1 MNQLTKYFKK
11 NLYFSIKDIILSIL
25 IITIATTI
33 CFLIRNADDYLAI
46 ALIYLLSVVIIA
58 RVTNGYFYGIL
69 SCFVAVFFD
78 NFFFTYPY
86 YSLNFSM
93 PTYPLTFLSMLITS
107 IIICTLTTQ
116 LKAKDALILEARME
130 KMRSNLLLAI
140 SHDLRTPLT
149 SILGAS
155 SAIIDNYDMI
165 SRERRI
171 ELLHEV
177 HEEADWL
184 IHMVENLLYI
194 TKMSNENTYLTKKTE
209 IAEEIISEAVSK
221 IKKRY
226 PHAPIHI
233 VIPDEIL
240 LVPMDAMLIEQVIM
254 NLLENAIRHGE
265 TATEILITLQK
276 ETPYAVFK
284 VEDNGVGI
292 AEQILPHLFDGLAR
306 TEKNNRVDSTKDFGI
321 GLSVCK
327 SIIIAHNGTIEAK
340 NNVEGGGACFQFKLP
355 LEEDYNEQ

>member
-1 MNQLTKYFKK
+1 MNQLTKFIKK
-11 NLYFSIKDIILSIL
+11 NLYFSIKDTVLSAL
-25 IITIATTI
+25 VITITTTI
-33 CFLIRNADDYLAI
+33 CFFIRNADDYLAI

-58 RVTNGYFYGIL
+58 RITTGYIYGII
-69 SCFVAVFFD
+69 SCFIAVFFD
-78 NFFFTYPY
+78 NYFFTYPY
-86 YSLNFSM
+86 YSLDFTM
-93 PTYPLTFLSMLITS
+93 PTYPLSFFSMLVIS

-116 LKAKDALILEARME
+116 LKAKDALIMEARME

-155 SAIIDNYDMI
+155 SAIIDNYEMI
-165 SRERRI
+165 SKDRRI

-194 TKMSNENTYLTKKTE
+194 TKMSNENAYLKKKME
-209 IAEEIISEAVSK
+209 ITEEIISESVSK

-226 PHAPIHI
+226 PYAPIHI

-265 TATEILITLQK
+265 NATKILITLEK
-276 ETPYAVFK
+276 APPYAIFK
-284 VEDNGVGI
+284 VKDNGVGI
-292 AEQILPHLFDGLAR
+292 SEQIFPHLFDGLAR
-306 TEKNNRVDSTKDFGI
+306 TEKSNRVDSTKDFGI

-327 SIIIAHNGTIEAK
+327 SIIIAHSGTIEAK
-340 NNVEGGGACFQFKLP
+340 NNEEGGACFQFKLP
-355 LEEDYNEQ
+355 LEEENNE